1 MVTIKVNDIPVEQ
14 KMRVG
19 SDGEAYFLSELMMDE
34 NGDSIGSPLGMSP
47 ASSMLVSLFHFTH
60 SQNLSEE
67 AGSSPSPLLENQG
80 EASRSNDKYTLYSL
94 STQTIRDVEFDPLDH
109 EQAGSRRHFSPHAVD
124 PQHGDRSSRF
134 LSPLLLTQKSRR
146 LLLRP
151 RRLLPGARS

>member
-34 NGDSIGSPLGMSP
+34 NGDSMGSPLGMSP
-47 ASSMLVSLFHFTH
+47 ASSMLVSLLHLTH

-67 AGSSPSPLLENQG
+67 AGSSPTPLLENQG
-80 EASRSNDKYTLYSL
+80 ETSHSTDKYTFSSL
-94 STQTIRDVEFDPLDH
+94 FTQTILDMEFDPLDH

-124 PQHGDRSSRF
+124 PQHGDHSSRS
-134 LSPLLLTQKSRR
+134 LSPLLLTQKSQRP
-146 LLLRP
+146 LLPL